1 MSVMAENAGNA
12 PNHSL
17 LYAHHDD
24 IFLICGVFMSASIW
38 DIHYS
43 LFILSESH
51 SPLILTGAILF
62 RMNRLYVCTHVWTMN
77 TTVHEKAFPPC
88 LLLYTNSARTLALSL
103 YHVPYKHVLA
113 VCSWPPSREWG
124 SSGCL
129 FMSSRPLP
137 YKHSTSGPPMGRQ
150 WLATPGWQADPHPLG
165 GSGLVCKVGRQW
177 QATTEPTLLSL
188 CLPLCLLMFHFTG
201 FRGEQP
207 TSSRHSPNLS
217 CTGSAS
223 SLIWLAG

>member
-88 LLLYTNSARTLALSL
+88 LLLLTTHARSLSHCITYPTNMFWLC
-103 YHVPYKHVLA
+103 VV
-113 VCSWPPSREWG
+113 G
-124 SSGCL
+124 
-129 FMSSRPLP
+129 LP
-137 YKHSTSGPPMGRQ
+137 
-150 WLATPGWQADPHPLG
+150 A
-165 GSGLVCKVGRQW
+165 GSGAAAAAYLCPAGHC
-177 QATTEPTLLSL
+177 PTNIA
-188 CLPLCLLMFHFTG
+188 PAA
-201 FRGEQP
+201 R
-207 TSSRHSPNLS
+207 RWA
-217 CTGSAS
+217 AS
-223 SLIWLAG
+223 G